1 MLAFTPVPVMGAVVL
16 IVVAAWEVDISVA
29 VEAPVV
35 YNIIIYNIII
45 IIIINMPSPNP
56 ALAPALSAGEA
67 ARAPALVTRLHHLR
81 VGHRHQPHLL

>member
-1 MLAFTPVPVMGAVVL
+1 
-16 IVVAAWEVDISVA
+16 
-29 VEAPVV
+29 
-35 YNIIIYNIII
+35 
-45 IIIINMPSPNP
+45 MPSPDP